1 MSDQLLAHAMRDLEN
16 LQRDLLEPDQQ
27 DLPKK

>member
-1 MSDQLLAHAMRDLEN
+1 MSDQRLAHAMRDLED
-16 LQRDLLEPDQQ
+16 LQRDLFEHDQQ